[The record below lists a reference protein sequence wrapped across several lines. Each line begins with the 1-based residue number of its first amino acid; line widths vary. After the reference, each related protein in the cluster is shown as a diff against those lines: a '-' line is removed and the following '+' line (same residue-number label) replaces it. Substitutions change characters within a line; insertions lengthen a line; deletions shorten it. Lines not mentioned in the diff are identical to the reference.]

1 MLAANLNTQDN
12 KIATL
17 TRCENNP
24 ILLPD
29 SRYPWQSVHVS
40 NAGATIYND
49 KIHLLYRAEGGAK
62 RISAA
67 HWWVAQ
73 IGMAVSEDGV
83 NFTERSAEPTLSLEA
98 AEGMVITPDGVEDPR
113 ITKIG
118 DTYYIV
124 YAITSI
130 EGDRIALS
138 TTKDF
143 KTFEN
148 HGLLMGDISQRT
160 AGLFPE
166 KINGKYFM
174 IHRITPNMWISETED
189 FKTFTNSR
197 QIITTK
203 DVPWC
208 HIKLGIAG
216 PPIKRKDA
224 WALIFHGKDKEAV
237 YRLGIAWLDLE
248 DPSKVLKIQMEPLLE
263 PVPGVET
270 QDGFLNNVVYSCGQV
285 IKDGQV
291 IVYYGAG
298 DAELYAAT
306 MSESALDI
314 S

>member
-1 MLAANLNTQDN
+1 MNQNIQHS

-29 SRYPWQSVHVS
+29 SQCPWQSVHVS
-40 NAGATIYND
+40 NAGATIHND
-49 KIHLLYRAEGGAK
+49 KVHLLYRAEGEEK
-62 RISAA
+62 RSSAP

-73 IGMAVSEDGV
+73 IGMAISKDGL
-83 NFTERSAEPTLSLEA
+83 NFTERGTTPALSLKA
-98 AEGMVITPDGVEDPR
+98 AKGTVINPDGVEDPR
-113 ITKIG
+113 ITKID

-143 KTFEN
+143 KTFEH
-148 HGLLMGDISQRT
+148 HGLIMGHISQRT
-160 AGLFPE
+160 AGLFSE
-166 KINGKYFM
+166 KINGKYVM
-174 IHRITPNMWISETED
+174 IHRITPNIWVSETED

-197 QIITTK
+197 PIITTK

-224 WALIFHGKDKEAV
+224 WALIFHGKDKDSV
-237 YRLGIAWLDLE
+237 YRLGIAWLDLKN
-248 DPSKVLKIQMEPLLE
+248 PAKVLKIQMEPLLE
-263 PVPGVET
+263 PAPGVESKG
-270 QDGFLNNVVYSCGQV
+270 GFLNNIVYSCGQV
-285 IKDGQV
+285 IKAGKV

-306 MSESALDI
+306 MPESALDLF
-314 S
+314 